1 MSLISSLIFPS
12 TEASNIMTVNWKQTV
27 QKKKIIF
34 FGEFVYREEM
44 RNMDFKPE
52 FKELK
57 T

>member
-12 TEASNIMTVNWKQTV
+12 TEASKMTVNWKQTV
-27 QKKKIIF
+27 QKKYIIF
-34 FGEFVYREEM
+34 FGEFVFREEM